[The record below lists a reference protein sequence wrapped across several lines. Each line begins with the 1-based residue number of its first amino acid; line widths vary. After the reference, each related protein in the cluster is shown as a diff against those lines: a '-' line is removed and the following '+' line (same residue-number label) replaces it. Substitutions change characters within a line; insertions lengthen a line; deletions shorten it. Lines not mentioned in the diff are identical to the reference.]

1 MDLSTALPQSINDRL
16 VAGARGCQP
25 AAVAVRAGDG
35 DGGEGE
41 PGAEADTQV
50 SAGRAGQGRQE
61 GAAVNGAERAEQEAG
76 TSSPS
81 TAPRIKR
88 GPTRQL
94 HFRITMKKFSNF
106 LSLYFILY
114 KPM

>member
-1 MDLSTALPQSINDRL
+1 MSTVVLADTILMDLSTALPQSINDRL

-25 AAVAVRAGDG
+25 AAESVRAGDG

-76 TSSPS
+76 TSSPC
-81 TAPRIKR
+81 TAPRVNR
-88 GPTRQL
+88 GPTGF
-94 HFRITMKKFSNF
+94 HFM
-106 LSLYFILY
+106 
-114 KPM
+114 

>member
-1 MDLSTALPQSINDRL
+1 MSTGVLADALLMSLSSTALPQSINDRL

-81 TAPRIKR
+81 TAPRIRR
-88 GPTRQL
+88 GPTR
-94 HFRITMKKFSNF
+94 
-106 LSLYFILY
+106 
-114 KPM
+114 